1 MMATAQAAAQDFET
15 ATDAV
20 RNMGIGWNL
29 GNTLEANNQT
39 VTSDITS
46 DAFWGQQGLESENCW
61 GQAST
66 KPELLRMMKE
76 AGFGAI
82 RVPVTWY
89 NHMDRDGRVSAE
101 WMARVHEVVDYVV
114 GQGLYCIINV
124 HHDTGADSYD
134 GQGRL
139 TGYHWIKAD
148 ADNYQANRERYEYL
162 WQQIATEFRDYDHHL
177 LFESYNEMLD
187 RLSSWCFASFSSA
200 SKYDASLAAS
210 AYQGLNGYA
219 QSFVSTVRA
228 TGGNNARRNLVVNT
242 YGACCGSG
250 TWSSHLKE
258 PLSELTIPTD
268 EAPNHLIVQVHDYPN
283 IEGGMAGVKKEID
296 DMVAAWQTHFI
307 SKGIPMILG
316 EWGTANV
323 DKGDGK
329 TDYDVR
335 RDAMFEFVD
344 YMVQKCKD
352 NNVATFWWM
361 GLSDGAY
368 RSLPAFNQ
376 PDLAERLVKA
386 YHGSSFQGVYPKS
399 TDYTISFTVDFAQ
412 QWSELYLYH
421 GSSFTSADY
430 SKAVLQLDEAPADGT
445 LQWKVYCSKYA
456 NGYTSD
462 VTAAESSLSFLA
474 SLGTI
479 TAITLQCKQPSAK
492 ARVKSMKLV
501 RRNGEEE
508 PCNPTAFWGCTLSD
522 ITATTAIRQIVN
534 RKSENSKSV
543 NSKCYDL
550 SGRRLTRQPAKGV
563 YIRDGKK
570 VLVTCDL

>member
-1 MMATAQAAAQDFET
+1 MMATAQTAAQDFES

-29 GNTLEANNQT
+29 GNTLEANSQT

-46 DAFWGQQGLESENCW
+46 DAYWGQQGLESETCW
-61 GQAST
+61 GQSRA

-89 NHMDRDGRVSAE
+89 NHMDKDGNVSAE
-101 WMARVHEVVDYVV
+101 WMARVHEVVDYVIN
-114 GQGLYCIINV
+114 QGLYCIINV
-124 HHDTGADSYD
+124 HHDTGPDSYD
-134 GQGRL
+134 SSGRL

-148 ADNYQANRERYEYL
+148 EENYHANKDRYEYL
-162 WQQIATEFRDYDHHL
+162 WRQIATEFKDYDEHL

-187 RLSSWCFASFSSA
+187 KLSSWCFASFNSA
-200 SKYDASLAAS
+200 SKYDAAIAAS
-210 AYQGLNGYA
+210 AYKGINGYA

-228 TGGNNARRNLVVNT
+228 TGGNNAHRNLVVNT
-242 YGACCGSG
+242 YGSCCGGG
-250 TWSSHLKE
+250 TWSIHLKE
-258 PLSELTIPTD
+258 PLSQLTIPAD
-268 EAPNHLIVQVHDYPN
+268 EAKNHLIVQVHDYPN
-283 IEGGMAGVKKEID
+283 IEGNMATVKSEID
-296 DMVAAWQTHFI
+296 DMVAAWQTHII

-361 GLSDGAY
+361 GLSDGVY
-368 RSLPAFNQ
+368 RSIPAFNQ
-376 PDLAERLVKA
+376 PDLAERLTKA
-386 YHGSSFQGVYPKS
+386 YHGSSFTGVYPKS
-399 TDYTISFTVDFAQ
+399 SDYSISFAVDFNQ
-412 QWSELYLYH
+412 QWSELNLCH

-430 SKAVLQLDEAPADGT
+430 SKIVLQLEEAPADGV

-456 NGYTSD
+456 NGYTSNI
-462 VTAAESSLSFLA
+462 TTAESSLSFLA

-479 TAITLQCKQPSAK
+479 TAITLQCKQPSA
-492 ARVKSMKLV
+492 RVKVKSAALYK
-501 RRNGEEE
+501 RSGEVE
-508 PCNPTAFWGCTLSD
+508 PCNPSVAWGCEISD
-522 ITATTAIRQIVN
+522 ISTTTGITAVRSN
-534 RKSENSKSV
+534 LPSV
-543 NSKCYDL
+543 GRLYDL
-550 SGRRLTRQPAKGV
+550 SGRQVSHQPHKGI
-563 YIRDGKK
+563 YIKDGKK
-570 VLVTCDL
+570 VLNK